1 MSLCEERERA
11 DPGAQGSTV
20 STMTR
25 GGWVEAV
32 NEVTVE
38 DGLS

>member
-11 DPGAQGSTV
+11 DPGAQANTV

-25 GGWVEAV
+25 GGWAEVV